1 MAESER
7 QVAVVDTV
15 QLIEAVGGGL
25 TVVHRLLTL
34 LLRRGSGLT
43 LLRHSLLLGSVT
55 ALRSLLRC
63 RLLIAIGSGSAEGRL
78 IALRSLL
85 LGIWVHAGAAV
96 AVTEQS
102 EVTDRDVQ
110 ALGRRSVIAL
120 VLLNLGRAGNNQHRV
135 AVPTGSDHVQE
146 ALGDLLPHRAV
157 GPHHTLVIGNQRS
170 LTEDTVQSVL
180 AALNGHREVD
190 VGFALAGVLHLG
202 AACDSTLEVHID
214 EGLTVGGHSIG
225 EMTVGDELT
234 ALLLTLRGS
243 TLLRIA
249 ALLGRRLAL
258 RHTLLRIPTLS
269 IALRGRL
276 LGRIAVGGL
285 ALRSAVLRLCG
296 ILALCL
302 RIAVLVG
309 SLLHTTV
316 VVLIRH
322 NFLLSS
328 ARRRTKS

>member
-34 LLRRGSGLT
+34 LLRRRSGLT

-63 RLLIAIGSGSAEGRL
+63 GLLVAIGSGSAEGRL

-85 LGIWVHAGAAV
+85 LGVGVHAGAAV

-110 ALGRRSVIAL
+110 ALGRRSVVAL
-120 VLLNLGRAGNNQHRV
+120 VLMNLGRAGNNQHRV
-135 AVPTGSDHVQE
+135 VVPTGSDHIQE

-157 GPHHTLVIGNQRS
+157 DPHHTLVIGNQRT

-190 VGFALAGVLHLG
+190 VGLTLAGVLHLG
-202 AACDSTLEVHID
+202 AAGDSTLEVHID

-234 ALLLTLRGS
+234 ALLLTVLRCSRLLRRRSGL
-243 TLLRIA
+243 TLLLGIDS
-249 ALLGRRLAL
+249 LLGITLHLLLRVAIGGLTLRRTVLGLCRRVLAL
-258 RHTLLRIPTLS
+258 RLRIP
-269 IALRGRL
+269 ILR
-276 LGRIAVGGL
+276 
-285 ALRSAVLRLCG
+285 
-296 ILALCL
+296 
-302 RIAVLVG
+302 

>member
-85 LGIWVHAGAAV
+85 LGIGVHAGAAV
-96 AVTEQS
+96 AFTEQS

-120 VLLNLGRAGNNQHRV
+120 VLLNLCRAGNHQHRIV
-135 AVPTGSDHVQE
+135 VFSGSDHVQE
-146 ALGDLLPHRAV
+146 TLGDLLPHRAV
-157 GPHHTLVIGNQRS
+157 GPHHTLFIGNQRT

-190 VGFALAGVLHLG
+190 VGLALAGVLHLG
-202 AACDSTLEVHID
+202 ATSDSTLEVHID

-249 ALLGRRLAL
+249 ALLGRRLTL

-285 ALRSAVLRLCG
+285 TLRSAVLRLRG
-296 ILALCL
+296 ILALRL
-302 RIAVLVG
+302 RIPILR

>member
-1 MAESER
+1 VAESER

-15 QLIEAVGGGL
+15 QLIEAVGGRL

-85 LGIWVHAGAAV
+85 LGIGVHAGAAV
-96 AVTEQS
+96 AFTEQS

-120 VLLNLGRAGNNQHRV
+120 VLLNLCRAGNHQHRIV
-135 AVPTGSDHVQE
+135 VFAGSDHVQE

-157 GPHHTLVIGNQRS
+157 GPHHTLFIGNQRT

-190 VGFALAGVLHLG
+190 VGLALAGVLHLG
-202 AACDSTLEVHID
+202 ATGDSTLEVHID

-285 ALRSAVLRLCG
+285 TLRSAVLRLRG
-296 ILALCL
+296 ILALRL
-302 RIAVLVG
+302 RIPILR